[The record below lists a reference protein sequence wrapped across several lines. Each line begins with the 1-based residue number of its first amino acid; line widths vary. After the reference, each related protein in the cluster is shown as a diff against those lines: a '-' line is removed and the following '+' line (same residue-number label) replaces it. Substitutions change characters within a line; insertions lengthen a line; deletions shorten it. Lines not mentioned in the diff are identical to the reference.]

1 MIVFLLTFWDSY
13 SLPKAQGISQV
24 LVATC
29 QLSGFIPVGN
39 KDKAKQR
46 EGGEVS
52 EREGNRNH
60 EQQYFFF
67 GSHFPF
73 GLWLCRE
80 VGGEVCRSAFSI
92 AHSCH

>member
-60 EQQYFFF
+60 EQQYFFLVVIF
-67 GSHFPF
+67 LLVCGFAGRWVVKF
-73 GLWLCRE
+73 AE
-80 VGGEVCRSAFSI
+80 VPSL
-92 AHSCH
+92 